1 MRKRMKLLL
10 AFAVVPILLSGCIVA
25 PWYPYY
31 DDDGGYYRHDHGR
44 WHDDRGYDGRGYGG
58 RWYDDRG
65 YGRR

>member
-31 DDDGGYYRHDHGR
+31 DDDGGYYHHDRGR
-44 WHDDRGYDGRGYGG
+44 WHDRGYDGR
-58 RWYDDRG
+58 WYDGRG